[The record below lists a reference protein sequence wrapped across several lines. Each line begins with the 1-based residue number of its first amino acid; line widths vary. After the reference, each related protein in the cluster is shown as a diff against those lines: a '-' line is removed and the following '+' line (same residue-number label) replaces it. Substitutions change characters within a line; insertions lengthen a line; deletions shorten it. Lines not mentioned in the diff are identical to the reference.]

1 MDEGECTRACAQVMM
16 LTQATSLY
24 QPGRE
29 ERGSEP
35 KMNRKKGCSVFPLRP
50 IQQRHRDK
58 GKRQD
63 GGMEGWG
70 VGAGDRRETKTKKK
84 PSSSGWNA
92 TPNDEVVLSSLR
104 T

>member
-1 MDEGECTRACAQVMM
+1 MRENAHVRARQVMM

-63 GGMEGWG
+63 GGMEGWRG
-70 VGAGDRRETKTKKK
+70 GDRRETK
-84 PSSSGWNA
+84 
-92 TPNDEVVLSSLR
+92 
-104 T
+104 

>member
-1 MDEGECTRACAQVMM
+1 MDEGGCTRACAQVMM

-58 GKRQD
+58 GRRQD
-63 GGMEGWG
+63 GGMEGG
-70 VGAGDRRETKTKKK
+70 ETDEKQKKK
-84 PSSSGWNA
+84 NPSSSGWNA
-92 TPNDEVVLSSLR
+92 TPNDEVVLSSFR

>member
-1 MDEGECTRACAQVMM
+1 MDEGECTRACAQVMT

-63 GGMEGWG
+63 GGMDGG
-70 VGAGDRRETKTKKK
+70 GGDRRETKKKEN
-84 PSSSGWNA
+84 PLQAVG
-92 TPNDEVVLSSLR
+92 TPLKMMK
-104 T
+104 